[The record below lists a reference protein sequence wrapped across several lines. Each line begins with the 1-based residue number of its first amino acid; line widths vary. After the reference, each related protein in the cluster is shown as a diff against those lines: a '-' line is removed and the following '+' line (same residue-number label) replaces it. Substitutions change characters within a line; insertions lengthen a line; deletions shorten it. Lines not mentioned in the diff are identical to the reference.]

1 MNLFSFSLSKY
12 FFCFETFFSHPFFV
26 FTELSNYMV
35 HFLLND
41 YSTFLKVTRTKSKNV
56 SKFTQIIY
64 IDFIP
69 IEEKFP
75 NSFLQLINR
84 VY

>member
-1 MNLFSFSLSKY
+1 
-12 FFCFETFFSHPFFV
+12 
-26 FTELSNYMV
+26 MV

-41 YSTFLKVTRTKSKNV
+41 YSTFFKVTRTKSKNV

-69 IEEKFP
+69 IMTTGSEAWGKTPESLWASVSSSVGDHQDPHLALWSLLEFP
-75 NSFLQLINR
+75 LPTT
-84 VY
+84 

>member
-1 MNLFSFSLSKY
+1 
-12 FFCFETFFSHPFFV
+12 
-26 FTELSNYMV
+26 MV

-41 YSTFLKVTRTKSKNV
+41 YSTFFKVTRTKSKNV

-69 IEEKFP
+69 IKEKLP
-75 NSFLQLINR
+75 NSFLYITNKQSTSTFLKIHQQLSVFR
-84 VY
+84 RFSAVLLKSP